1 LTSRTAAAI
10 GLALMVAP
18 TMASNAPVSS
28 NGIDVSFEQDGP
40 VPETLCR
47 GIIVSQWIVLN
58 WHCLDDLKHSV
69 ASGHQ
74 VWVANGAI
82 RAPLPQALLSQTAP
96 AALKIAESAGLDF
109 TLLPLPLKVP
119 TGAETLS
126 VAPPDVAVGDR
137 VGLRQNGSFAATC
150 QVSKV
155 CGSRVHYSAC
165 SATPVRGWSGSSV
178 WLLKNGT
185 SRAIGLHKDG
195 PGVHPEGSARLLSA
209 IMGRSSVLAT
219 SDEEFSSQFARSR
232 RYRFRDGPPDACTA
246 DTGRLTVRPFVTLGK
261 RTIQGLARL
270 DDGSVLTTDLHDGQ
284 ICRFRWPS
292 TAAEQCWDNPDPRND
307 RINAILPLDGGLLA
321 LAKANDGS
329 ARDPGAIRIF
339 RFEGGRLLFED
350 SDIKANIGTVYGLA
364 ESGGDLIALGSL
376 GLCTV
381 AISQGGRECV
391 QPEKSGEWR
400 VNGALSL
407 GPNSFV
413 AVGRDKA
420 NGLSFPVCKWFTRS
434 DGRWGRSAQCVRAE
448 ALLATGRQFKANG
461 RSFQFKAPVQVDNR
475 LFVFG
480 SDGGAYEIRPNYR
493 PRPVR
498 ITGIAYSDGRLEDAA
513 RDAKVVG
520 PRHIALA
527 ASDGA
532 FRILKL
538 SGTPDAPVLEAFDMG
553 TRYTAFDLAIWT
565 TQILVGDNWALVRGQ
580 DGSVYS
586 AAWESLP

>member
-1 LTSRTAAAI
+1 MPRTPAAI
-10 GLALMVAP
+10 GLALISVA
-18 TMASNAPVSS
+18 TLTSNAPVLS
-28 NGIDVSFEQDGP
+28 NGIDVSFEQDSQ
-40 VPETLCR
+40 VSVTLCR
-47 GIIVSQWIVLN
+47 GIIASQWIVLN
-58 WHCLDDLKHSV
+58 WHCLDDLKRSF

-74 VWVANGAI
+74 VWVTNGVI
-82 RAPLPQALLSQTAP
+82 RAPLSRGALSQTAP

-109 TLLPLPLKVP
+109 SLLPLPLKLPIGV
-119 TGAETLS
+119 ETLS

-165 SATPVRGWSGSSV
+165 SATPARGWSGSSV

-185 SRAIGLHKDG
+185 VQPIGLHKDG
-195 PGVHPEGSARLLSA
+195 PGDQPEGSARLLSA

-232 RYRFRDGPPDACTA
+232 RYRFRNDPPGACTA
-246 DTGRLTVRPFVTLGK
+246 DTGKLTVLPFVTLGK

-270 DDGSVLTTDLHDGQ
+270 DDGTILTTDLHDGQ

-292 TAAEQCWDNPDPRND
+292 TAAEQCWDNPDPHND
-307 RINAILPLDGGLLA
+307 RVNAILPLHSGMFA

-329 ARDPGAIRIF
+329 ARNPGALRIF
-339 RFEGGRLLFED
+339 RLQGGSPLFED
-350 SDIKANIGTVYGLA
+350 SDIQTNIGTVYGLA

-381 AISQGGRECV
+381 AISQGGRECI

-420 NGLSFPVCKWFTRS
+420 NGLSFPVCKWFTRN
-434 DGRWGRSAQCVRAE
+434 DGHWRRSAQCVRAE
-448 ALLATGRQFKANG
+448 ALLATSRQFKANS
-461 RSFQFKAPVQVDNR
+461 RSFQFKAPVQVNNR

-493 PRPVR
+493 PRPIR
-498 ITGIAYSDGRLEDAA
+498 ITGIAYSDERLEDAA

-538 SGTPDAPVLEAFDMG
+538 GGTPDAPVFEAFDMG

-565 TQILVGDNWALVRGQ
+565 TQIVVGKDSALVRGQ
-580 DGSVYS
+580 DGSVNS
-586 AAWESLP
+586 VTWERLP